1 MRRDNPRY
9 HSNCRICGLSEALT
23 LPHGEGLITD
33 GRLSS
38 SRFGGYGQRALLP
51 AFTCRRLSEKTV
63 SPLSPSQSLLRD
75 FSTKK

>member
-33 GRLSS
+33 GGFLLPDSGATDSERFYRLS
-38 SRFGGYGQRALLP
+38 P
-51 AFTCRRLSEKTV
+51 AAG
-63 SPLSPSQSLLRD
+63 SL
-75 FSTKK
+75 KHPNEA